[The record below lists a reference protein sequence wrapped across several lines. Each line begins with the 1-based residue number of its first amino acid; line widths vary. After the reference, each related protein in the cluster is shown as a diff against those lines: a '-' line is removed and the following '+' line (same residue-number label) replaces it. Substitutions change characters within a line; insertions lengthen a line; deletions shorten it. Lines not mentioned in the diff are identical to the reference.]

1 MAKTIVIYESKYGS
15 TKQYAEW
22 ISSALSCEARE
33 KKAFHPSDFK
43 NYDTVIFGGGLYA
56 GGVSGISLLTKNF
69 PLIQEKNIILFTCG
83 LADPKDEKNQSHI
96 KASLSK
102 VLTPEM
108 QNHFHLFSFRG
119 AIDYSKLTFIHKS
132 MMAML
137 HRVMQKKEPSS
148 LTEEDQLMLQ
158 TYGKKVTF
166 LDHSSIQPLVE
177 YVRSL

>member
-22 ISSALSCEARE
+22 IASSLSCEIRE
-33 KKAFHPSDFK
+33 KKAFPPSDFK

-56 GGVSGISLLTKNF
+56 GGVSGISLLTQNF
-69 PLIQEKNIILFTCG
+69 PLIREKHVILFTCG
-83 LADPKDEKNQSHI
+83 LADPTDAKNRSHI
-96 KASLSK
+96 EASLSK

-108 QNHFHLFSFRG
+108 QDYFQLFFFRG
-119 AIDYSKLTFIHKS
+119 AIDYSRLTFIHKV
-132 MMAML
+132 MMGMLNRAM
-137 HRVMQKKEPSS
+137 RKKESSS
-148 LTEEDQLMLQ
+148 LTEEDLLMLQ

-166 LDHSSIQPLVE
+166 LDRSSVQPLVE